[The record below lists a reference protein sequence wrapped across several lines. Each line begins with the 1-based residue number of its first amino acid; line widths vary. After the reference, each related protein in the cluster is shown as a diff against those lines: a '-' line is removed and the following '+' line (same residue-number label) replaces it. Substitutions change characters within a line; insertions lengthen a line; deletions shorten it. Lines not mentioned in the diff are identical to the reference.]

1 MYSMVTVGTK
11 EKGQFKT
18 SDHLKIDRLGLSVPV
33 HVILLMEV
41 NVWDNTAVAL

>member
-33 HVILLMEV
+33 LNDSCNTV
-41 NVWDNTAVAL
+41 NGS